1 VIRWVF
7 VAFAAVALIALVYA
21 LGFPNVGAGLTL
33 SGVLL
38 SVIAYV
44 RSGALSPSWLQSTDS
59 ISIIDSINFELTKA
73 LICATVGMDF
83 VVATL
88 VGIKNGVIPETLM
101 QAALLVTFVHISAIG
116 TGLFLL
122 RFLGGLIFISRR

>member
-1 VIRWVF
+1 MIRWVF
-7 VAFAAVALIALVYA
+7 VAFAAVALIALLYA

-59 ISIIDSINFELTKA
+59 ISINFELTKA
-73 LICATVGMDF
+73 LICAAVGMDF
-83 VVATL
+83 VVAML

-101 QAALLVTFVHISAIG
+101 QAVLLVAFVLISAIG